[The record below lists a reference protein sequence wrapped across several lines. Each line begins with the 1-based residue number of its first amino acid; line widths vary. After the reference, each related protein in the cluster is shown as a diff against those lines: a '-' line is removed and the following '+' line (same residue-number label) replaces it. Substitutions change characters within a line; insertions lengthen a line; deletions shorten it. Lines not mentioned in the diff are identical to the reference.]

1 MCNSIKTFN
10 EVRRGVEML
19 TLFDKKT
26 LANELK
32 VYRKRNGLQQ
42 SELANK
48 LGLNRSTI
56 SFFENQKQLPST
68 EVLNKICD
76 LLGRSVEYF
85 FVQQNKDPLV
95 LMMGRMDEADK
106 DTLSRVI
113 ERIKVRK
120 KYISLS
126 KRIGE

>member
-1 MCNSIKTFN
+1 
-10 EVRRGVEML
+10 ML
-19 TLFDKKT
+19 TIFDKEL

-32 VYRKRNGLQQ
+32 VYREKSGLRQ
-42 SELANK
+42 SELASK

-76 LLGRSVEYF
+76 LLGKSAEYF
-85 FVQQNKDPLV
+85 FVQKDRDPVL
-95 LMMGRMDEADK
+95 LMMGKMDESDK
-106 DTLSRVI
+106 ETLSKVI